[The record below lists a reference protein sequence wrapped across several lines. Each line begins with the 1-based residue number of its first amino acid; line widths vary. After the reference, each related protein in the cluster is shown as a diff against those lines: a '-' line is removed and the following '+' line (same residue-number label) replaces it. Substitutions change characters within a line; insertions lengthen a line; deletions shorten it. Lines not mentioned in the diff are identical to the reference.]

1 MAIPTTS
8 DLTQYRADIL
18 FKVNALAEAE
28 LTAFFDAVAEDE
40 MDEKQ
45 TTIEVKM
52 PLDVEPTPRLD
63 RPGTN
68 KVSDI

>member
-52 PLDVEPTPRLD
+52 PLDVEPPPRLD